1 MSTPLIEVDRLSKYF
16 PIRRGPPLFSRVRH
30 VHAVDDV
37 SFAIGRGET
46 FGIVGESGCGKTTLS
61 RVILLLEEPTGGT
74 IRFDGRPTAGLAGEG
89 LRDYRR
95 AVQAVF
101 QDPTSALSPRM
112 RVGDIVAEPL
122 RATGTASAAERR
134 AEVER
139 LLKVVGLRDN
149 AASAYPHEF
158 SGGQRQRIAIARA
171 LATKPRLIV
180 LDEPISA
187 LDISIR
193 AQIMNLLRDI
203 QDSTGTAFLLIAHD
217 LAVVKHMST
226 RVGVMYLGKLVE
238 TGPSDA
244 LYRRPLHPYTR
255 ALLAAALPAR
265 PDDTPGPPPLA
276 GELPSPLAPPSGC
289 RFRTRCPLAGPD
301 CAEAEPPLRGVGH
314 GQYVACHRV

>member
-1 MSTPLIEVDRLSKYF
+1 MTAPLLEVDRLRKHF
-16 PIRRGPPLFSRVRH
+16 PVRRGLPWSPVRQ

-37 SFAIGRGET
+37 SFTIGAGET

-61 RVILLLEEPTGGT
+61 RVILLLEAATGGA
-74 IRFDGRPTAGLAGEG
+74 IRFDGKPVEGLAGAD
-89 LRDYRR
+89 LLAYRR

-112 RVGDIVAEPL
+112 RVGDIVAEPM
-122 RATGTASAAERR
+122 RATGDASAAERR
-134 AEVER
+134 AEVAR
-139 LLKVVGLRDN
+139 LLKVVGLRDG
-149 AASAYPHEF
+149 AADSYPHEF

-203 QDSTGTAFLLIAHD
+203 QDRTGTAFLLIAHD

-238 TGPSDA
+238 TGPADA

-265 PDDTPGPPPLA
+265 PDDAPGPPPLA

-289 RFRTRCPLAGPD
+289 RFRTRCPLAAPG
-301 CAEAEPPLRGVGH
+301 CAAAEPPLREMAH
-314 GQYVACHRV
+314 GQHVACHLA